1 MPENFSGRVI
11 IDSRQFSKQP
21 DKVCFDLKR
30 VIQMYF
36 HFLMDFFFTT
46 KILSFL
52 LQSFLQA
59 LKIYGIH
66 VVDQTLAFYKKEQTA
81 FTIQILH
88 C

>member
-1 MPENFSGRVI
+1 MPEKFSGSN

-21 DKVCFDLKR
+21 DKCVVTWKELH
-30 VIQMYF
+30 IQMYF
-36 HFLMDFFFTT
+36 YFLMDFFSQQ
-46 KILSFL
+46 KSFL
-52 LQSFLQA
+52 FLQSFLQA